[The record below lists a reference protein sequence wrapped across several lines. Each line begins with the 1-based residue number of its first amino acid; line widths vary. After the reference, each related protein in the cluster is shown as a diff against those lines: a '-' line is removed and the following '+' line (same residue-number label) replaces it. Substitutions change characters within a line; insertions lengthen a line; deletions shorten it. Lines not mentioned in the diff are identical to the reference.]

1 MNVRITDM
9 QIAKDINYAG
19 VKVCKNCE
27 VEYPATEK
35 YFYRA
40 KGNKDGLR
48 CECKRCTDKAQYQ
61 KKVKDLKSLDNVKSA
76 EIKDTEL
83 KRILKANTAF
93 SEGYQEIAKDNEKK
107 AKKITRLYK
116 INGILGSAFIIA
128 VAGIIVTYIVR

>member
-19 VKVCKNCE
+19 VKTCKNCE

-40 KGNKDGLR
+40 KGNKDGFR

-61 KKVKDLKSLDNVKSA
+61 KKVKDLKSLDNVKIA
-76 EIKDTEL
+76 E
-83 KRILKANTAF
+83 
-93 SEGYQEIAKDNEKK
+93 EKV
-107 AKKITRLYK
+107 KKIKEVETQNRVYADNFDEKRKENEAYKKKFIKLY
-116 INGILGSAFIIA
+116 SANACLVIITIIA
-128 VAGIIVTYIVR
+128 IYGAVAMYFYK